1 MQKNKPICIT
11 MGEPSGISA
20 EIIIKIWFMRKREKI
35 SPFFVFDDP
44 ERLEK
49 ISKFLGIKVPIKIIQ
64 NESES
69 LNIFDKCL
77 PVKPLSSKIEF
88 QLGNPNFNNSKYV
101 LESIKSAVQSA
112 LENKV
117 KAVITSPV
125 CKKMLIKYGFKYAG
139 QTEYISEIVSRKKK
153 KKFSEV
159 MILSTTRPVDKSSNL
174 RVGLVTTHIPMKN
187 VSKIITRNLLANKT
201 ISFENTL
208 RKVWKIRSPRIGI
221 CSFNP
226 HAGESGLVG
235 HEEMDVIIPTIEKL
249 KNKIDL
255 VGPLSPDSCFSKFTR
270 TKFDGYMCIYHDQ
283 ALIPVKTLDFL
294 HSVNVTGGLPII
306 RLSPDHGPAFDIAKL
321 KKANPGS
328 MIASINLLK
337 NI

>member
-1 MQKNKPICIT
+1 
-11 MGEPSGISA
+11 
-20 EIIIKIWFMRKREKI
+20 
-35 SPFFVFDDP
+35 
-44 ERLEK
+44 
-49 ISKFLGIKVPIKIIQ
+49 
-64 NESES
+64 
-69 LNIFDKCL
+69 
-77 PVKPLSSKIEF
+77 
-88 QLGNPNFNNSKYV
+88 
-101 LESIKSAVQSA
+101 
-112 LENKV
+112 
-117 KAVITSPV
+117 
-125 CKKMLIKYGFKYAG
+125 
-139 QTEYISEIVSRKKK
+139 
-153 KKFSEV
+153 
-159 MILSTTRPVDKSSNL
+159 MILSTTKPVDKSSNL

-208 RKVWKIRSPRIGI
+208 RKIWKIRSPRIGI

-226 HAGESGLVG
+226 HAGEFGLVG
-235 HEEMDVIIPTIEKL
+235 HEEMDIIVPTIEKL

-255 VGPLSPDSCFSKFTR
+255 VGPLSPDSCFSKFAR

>member
-1 MQKNKPICIT
+1 
-11 MGEPSGISA
+11 
-20 EIIIKIWFMRKREKI
+20 
-35 SPFFVFDDP
+35 
-44 ERLEK
+44 
-49 ISKFLGIKVPIKIIQ
+49 
-64 NESES
+64 
-69 LNIFDKCL
+69 
-77 PVKPLSSKIEF
+77 
-88 QLGNPNFNNSKYV
+88 
-101 LESIKSAVQSA
+101 
-112 LENKV
+112 
-117 KAVITSPV
+117 
-125 CKKMLIKYGFKYAG
+125 
-139 QTEYISEIVSRKKK
+139 
-153 KKFSEV
+153 

-187 VSKIITRNLLANKT
+187 VSKIITRDLLANKT
-201 ISFENTL
+201 ISFEETL
-208 RKVWKIRSPRIGI
+208 RKIWRISSPRIGI

-226 HAGESGLVG
+226 HAGEFGLVG
-235 HEEMDVIIPTIEKL
+235 NEEIDIIVPTIEKL

-321 KKANPGS
+321 KMANPGS